1 MTFAIVCPTCRVK
14 SRVPERLRGK
24 RVRCLKCQARFVVL
38 DPVPVRANAA
48 GGKGSTLRP
57 PSGSLS
63 ARLPVIL
70 AAVSTGALLIVLFL
84 FLKELSTPAV
94 GSGGWLSGTF
104 AEMGKR
110 LRLF

>member
-14 SRVPERLRGK
+14 SRDPQRLRGK
-24 RVRCLKCQARFVVL
+24 RVRCLKCQARFVVPGPL
-38 DPVPVRANAA
+38 SVSENAA
-48 GGKGSTLRP
+48 DGKRRILRP

-70 AAVSTGALLIVLFL
+70 AAVSTGVLLIVLLL

-94 GSGGWLSGTF
+94 GSGGWMSG
-104 AEMGKR
+104 
-110 LRLF
+110 